1 MDYVAHYASP
11 LGAMTMTSD
20 GIHLTSLTFDGQWHA
35 ICEATSPIS
44 NRHSSIPEN
53 PVLQQTRAW
62 LDIYFSGS
70 SPDFTPPLLPMHATP
85 FRSAVWKQL
94 LIVPFG
100 QTMSYGDIAR
110 CIGCPSA
117 QAVGGA
123 IGHNPIAII
132 IPCHRVIG
140 SNGALTGYA
149 AGVERK
155 AWLLKHEELKI
166 KIT

>member
-20 GIHLTSLTFDGQWHA
+20 GTHLTALTFDGQWHA
-35 ICEATSPIS
+35 PCKAPSPIF
-44 NRHSSIPEN
+44 NFESSIPEN
-53 PVLQQTRAW
+53 PVFQLTREW
-62 LDIYFSGS
+62 LDIYFSGAA
-70 SPDFTPPLLPMHATP
+70 PDFTPPLLPMNSTP
-85 FRSAVWKQL
+85 FRSTVWEQL
-94 LIVPFG
+94 LTIPFG

-110 CIGCPSA
+110 RIGCPSA

-123 IGHNPIAII
+123 IGHNPIALI

-140 SNGALTGYA
+140 SNGTLTGYA
-149 AGVERK
+149 AGIERK
-155 AWLLKHEELKI
+155 AWLLKNEELKN